1 MNAGLHKI
9 PIRHNQPVIDETGF
23 GLVLLHDAVECA
35 SLIEVQRRPR
45 RARKELPGK
54 SKILLDGRLHRDD
67 SVSSVFQS
75 VPALSGSL
83 ISTGISSLLRS
94 ASAARW
100 PMPFLS

>member
-23 GLVLLHDAVECA
+23 GLVVLHDAVECA
-35 SLIEVQRRPR
+35 SLIEVQHRPR

-54 SKILLDGRLHRDD
+54 PKILLDGLLHRII
-67 SVSSVFQS
+67 SNRTSFQS
-75 VPALSGSL
+75 VPGWSGIL
-83 ISTGISSLLRS
+83 ISVWNWSLAHRDC
-94 ASAARW
+94 AARG